1 MEYYILFEKLIR
13 ELTALEDFD
22 LEAIYAVLGEMC
34 RIFRVSKAVTQ
45 FFNSVKEEQLG
56 RGETY
61 VCYDDGKE
69 NSPAMVQR
77 IVTEGG
83 TVASST
89 VYTTPDAEPWTEEER
104 ERVAL
109 IQKSVLSFISRS
121 RLQRIV
127 AKLTYFDSEGYPNL
141 RYFFREID
149 RLESRGELMG
159 MAAVHF
165 NLKHFTMVNQQVGR
179 SYGSFA
185 MRGFF
190 EHLGSIVGEGGAF
203 CRVGGDNFVGIFA
216 VGKLGEVLEAL
227 AGIPVVYDVNTG
239 SRVTISASAGVFVI
253 PEGFEYYEP
262 GQIMDII
269 LTASQTAR
277 SGEYGN
283 VVYYNM
289 NLKES
294 RERIMQL
301 ERLFPEALRGEE
313 FQVYYQPKI
322 DIETGELAGAEALCR
337 WLRNGE
343 VVPPVEFIPY
353 LEQSL
358 NICTLDF
365 YMLDHV
371 CADIRRW
378 LDEGRPVVR
387 ISVNLSRRHMHD
399 PDLYQ
404 HIVEIVDRHNVPHK
418 YVEIELTETTTDVEF
433 TDLKRVVQ
441 DLQRVGI
448 YTSVDDFGI
457 GYSSL
462 NLIKEIPWNVLKV
475 DKSFLPVLNE
485 DDGSVRSIMFK
496 YVIAMAK
503 ALGLECVAEGV
514 ESKCQVDL
522 LRQYHCDI
530 AQGFYFDK
538 PMPIRAFEERLAM
551 HTYEVP

>member
-1 MEYYILFEKLIR
+1 M
-13 ELTALEDFD
+13 
-22 LEAIYAVLGEMC
+22 
-34 RIFRVSKAVTQ
+34 
-45 FFNSVKEEQLG
+45 
-56 RGETY
+56 
-61 VCYDDGKE
+61 
-69 NSPAMVQR
+69 
-77 IVTEGG
+77 
-83 TVASST
+83 
-89 VYTTPDAEPWTEEER
+89 
-104 ERVAL
+104 
-109 IQKSVLSFISRS
+109 
-121 RLQRIV
+121 
-127 AKLTYFDSEGYPNL
+127 
-141 RYFFREID
+141 
-149 RLESRGELMG
+149 
-159 MAAVHF
+159 
-165 NLKHFTMVNQQVGR
+165 
-179 SYGSFA
+179 
-185 MRGFF
+185 
-190 EHLGSIVGEGGAF
+190 
-203 CRVGGDNFVGIFA
+203 GIFA

-358 NICTLDF
+358 DLRRKLVDLRLPFPGRKAVIL
-365 YMLDHV
+365 LPRRAV

>member
-13 ELTALEDFD
+13 EMTALEDFD
-22 LEAIYAVLGEMC
+22 
-34 RIFRVSKAVTQ
+34 
-45 FFNSVKEEQLG
+45 
-56 RGETY
+56 
-61 VCYDDGKE
+61 
-69 NSPAMVQR
+69 
-77 IVTEGG
+77 
-83 TVASST
+83 
-89 VYTTPDAEPWTEEER
+89 
-104 ERVAL
+104 
-109 IQKSVLSFISRS
+109 
-121 RLQRIV
+121 
-127 AKLTYFDSEGYPNL
+127 
-141 RYFFREID
+141 
-149 RLESRGELMG
+149 
-159 MAAVHF
+159 
-165 NLKHFTMVNQQVGR
+165 
-179 SYGSFA
+179 
-185 MRGFF
+185 
-190 EHLGSIVGEGGAF
+190 
-203 CRVGGDNFVGIFA
+203 
-216 VGKLGEVLEAL
+216 LEAL

-253 PEGFEYYEP
+253 PGGFEYYEP

-269 LTASQTAR
+269 LNASQTAR

-289 NLKES
+289 NIKES

-358 NICTLDF
+358 NICMLDF

-404 HIVEIVDRHNVPHK
+404 HIVEIVDRHNVPHR
-418 YVEIELTETTTDVEF
+418 YVEIELTETTADVEF

-530 AQGFYFDK
+530 AQGG
-538 PMPIRAFEERLAM
+538 PG
-551 HTYEVP
+551 VPGGPGGPGGPDGPGGGPGAGRR